1 MQTVERPGMGGMTP
15 QPEQILTSPPDLSGW
30 PSKLDAARLLGIGER
45 TLDRQ
50 IARTGAPEIRMRPRN
65 NGRKPE
71 PVCNPDDLERLV
83 AERKRAVPMPPAFAS
98 TVALANP
105 VDDGPAI
112 ARVISAVARIL
123 GPPLEAIEA
132 RALFLTLKQASTYT
146 GLSMALLARLAQQ
159 GAVDAIKDNGW
170 KFRRAGLDALEL
182 PGFDDADSEA

>member
-1 MQTVERPGMGGMTP
+1 
-15 QPEQILTSPPDLSGW
+15 
-30 PSKLDAARLLGIGER
+30 
-45 TLDRQ
+45 
-50 IARTGAPEIRMRPRN
+50 
-65 NGRKPE
+65 
-71 PVCNPDDLERLV
+71 
-83 AERKRAVPMPPAFAS
+83 MPPAFAS

-170 KFRRAGLDALEL
+170 KFRRVGLDALEL

>member
-1 MQTVERPGMGGMTP
+1 MTP
-15 QPEQILTSPPDLSGW
+15 EPSQILTSPPDLSTW

-71 PVCNPDDLERLV
+71 PVCNPEDLQRLV
-83 AERKRAVPMPPAFAS
+83 EERKRAVLMAPEFAS
-98 TVALANP
+98 TVALAHP

-112 ARVISAVARIL
+112 SRVISAVARIL

-132 RALFLTLKQASTYT
+132 RALFLTLKQASIYT
-146 GLSMALLARLAQQ
+146 GLSMALLVRLAQQ
-159 GAVDAIKDNGW
+159 GEVDAIKDNGW
-170 KFRRAGLDALEL
+170 KFRRAGLDAMNEL
-182 PGFDDADSEA
+182 KSFEDTDFEA

>member
-1 MQTVERPGMGGMTP
+1 MQETERSGMDA
-15 QPEQILTSPPDLSGW
+15 ILSSPPDLSGW

-71 PVCNPDDLERLV
+71 PVCNPEDLQRLV
-83 AERKRAVPMPPAFAS
+83 AERKRAVLMPPAEFTS
-98 TVALANP
+98 TVALAHP

-112 ARVISAVARIL
+112 ARVLEAVASIARPESANGAR
-123 GPPLEAIEA
+123 GPLWM
-132 RALFLTLKQASTYT
+132 TLKQAAAYT
-146 GLSMALLARLAQQ
+146 GLSMALLARLAQG
-159 GAVDAIKDNGW
+159 GAVDAVKDNGW

-182 PGFDDADSEA
+182 PGFDDQDEE